1 MKEFVF
7 ISLLLISLSLSGQN
21 KYHIKGTIDKEYN
34 GRDIMLFKFCG
45 DSIVSVDTTRIE
57 DAKFYFSGLEDLSN
71 ISLITTGNYP
81 NKVLHSDI
89 ILEKGEIKVHLQPIS
104 KVEGTILNNIYQ
116 EYSDSISAKNERGQ
130 QEMDRVD
137 PDNEK
142 IKAMFIDRME
152 YRRNFQL
159 ANMSNIVGQTTYI
172 RDITEEY
179 DPLFLEIYE
188 TLPEKVKSN
197 PNVLKYVA
205 FRQKSNE
212 NVAKASLLID
222 TKYTDYE
229 LRSPLNEKKKISDFV
244 GQSEYLFIDF
254 WASWCG
260 PCIADLPKLK
270 EVQEKY
276 KDSGLE
282 ILSISIDENI
292 KPWLAAIKKHNI
304 AWTNLV
310 DLSGG
315 EKMKGLYACLG
326 IPCGVLLDKNGTIIA
341 NMLHAESLNQK
352 MDELLQSK

>member
-1 MKEFVF
+1 MKELVL
-7 ISLLLISLSLSGQN
+7 ISFLLINLSLSGQD
-21 KYHIKGTIDKEYN
+21 KYHINGTIDKEYN
-34 GRDIMLFKFCG
+34 GKDIMLFKFCG
-45 DSIVSVDTTRIE
+45 DSIVSVDTTRIQNG
-57 DAKFYFSGLEDLSN
+57 KFHFNGSEDLSD

-81 NKVLHSDI
+81 NEILHSDV
-89 ILEKGEIKVHLQPIS
+89 ILEKGEIKVYLQPIS
-104 KVEGTILNNIYQ
+104 KAEGTVLNNIYQ
-116 EYSDSISAKNERGQ
+116 EYTDSISAKNERGQ
-130 QEMDRVD
+130 KEMDSVD

-142 IKAMFIDRME
+142 IKAMLTDRME

-212 NVAKASLLID
+212 NVEKAFKLID

-229 LRSPLNEKKKISDFV
+229 LQSPLNEKKKISDFV
-244 GQSEYLFIDF
+244 GHSEYLFIDF

-304 AWTNLV
+304 AWANLV

-352 MDELLQSK
+352 MEELLQLK

>member
-1 MKEFVF
+1 MKEFVL
-7 ISLLLISLSLSGQN
+7 ISFLLIGLSLTGQN

-45 DSIVSVDTTRIE
+45 DSIVSVDTTRIK
-57 DAKFYFSGLEDLSN
+57 DTKFYFSGLEDLSD
-71 ISLITTGNYP
+71 ISLVTTGNYP
-81 NKVLHSDI
+81 NRVLHSDV
-89 ILEKGEIKVHLQPIS
+89 ILEKGEINISLQQVS
-104 KVEGTILNNIYQ
+104 KVGGTLFNNIYQ
-116 EYSDSISAKNERGQ
+116 EYTDSIMAKNERGQ
-130 QEMDRVD
+130 KEMDKD
-137 PDNEK
+137 NPDKEK
-142 IKAMFIDRME
+142 ITAMLTDRME

-159 ANMSNIVGQTTYI
+159 ANMSNIVGQATYI

-197 PNVLKYVA
+197 ANVLNYVA

-212 NVAKASLLID
+212 NVEKASILID

-229 LRSPLNEKKKISDFV
+229 LLSPLNEKKKISDFV
-244 GQSEYLFIDF
+244 GHSEYLFIDF

-270 EVQEKY
+270 KVQEKY
-276 KDSGLE
+276 KNFGLE

-292 KPWLAAIKKHNI
+292 KPWLTAIKKHNI
-304 AWTNLV
+304 AWANLV

-315 EKMKGLYACLG
+315 EKVKGLYACLG